1 MSAGSDLSRL
11 SLSSSELS
19 YALFF
24 PFLLSLSLSFP
35 FFSSPFLTSLRSLAD
50 FELLSA
56 REENRESV
64 HFDDVHCAMIAEMIK
79 IRKKGLFSLGIIGR
93 RRCRDY
99 DATAKVSLLFEHYLI
114 VSKLGNLKYGGKK
127 VVETR
132 QVFPSKN
139 FVYEAR

>member
-1 MSAGSDLSRL
+1 M
-11 SLSSSELS
+11 
-19 YALFF
+19 
-24 PFLLSLSLSFP
+24 
-35 FFSSPFLTSLRSLAD
+35 
-50 FELLSA
+50 
-56 REENRESV
+56 